1 MRNPMRHALTY
12 GAATVAIALAL
23 TFGLAGPASAATLS
37 NGTVTLTTTGTVATG
52 KPYASGQTLNISV
65 VANTTM
71 DNASLTAAGFP
82 SGAVSIK
89 ALECADPDGLTAN
102 LPTKPAECDSNTID
116 SIAGANSD
124 GSMNFTGYTVY
135 ALPDSTTFGEPTT
148 NTPVCGSTAA
158 TECVIGLFSNQNDFS
173 KPLIFSAPFS
183 VAANADDGG
192 ENPGDGTPG
201 SVVPEVAYAIAL
213 PLAAGVVGGGTLFLR
228 RRKQRA
234 A

>member
-12 GAATVAIALAL
+12 GAATVAIALSL
-23 TFGLAGPASAATLS
+23 TFGLAGSASAATLS
-37 NGTVTLTTTGTVATG
+37 NGTVTLTTTGTVTTG
-52 KPYASGQTLNISV
+52 KPYSSGQTLNISV

-71 DNASLTAAGFP
+71 DNASLIAAGFP
-82 SGAVSIK
+82 GGAVAIK
-89 ALECADPDGLTAN
+89 ALECADPDGLVGN
-102 LPTKPAECDSNTID
+102 LPTKPAECDPNTID

-124 GSMNFTGYTVY
+124 GSMSFTGYTVY
-135 ALPDSTTFGEPTT
+135 NLPDSITFGEPTT

-158 TECVIGLFSNQNDFS
+158 TECVIGLFSNYNDFS
-173 KPLIFSAPFS
+173 KPVIFSAPFG

-192 ENPGDGTPG
+192 ESPGDGTPS